1 MRITRDEYHGR
12 TKITKKE
19 KKEPIKEAPA
29 ESPAPLEAPT
39 SAEAPLSS
47 STNLSQPNKNKV
59 DLSVKLSDA
68 EIKKQLKAAEESSV
82 ARLGTIGAELIN
94 SSTKTTEAL
103 VAEGKALRKQ
113 AQDQLNKARNIH
125 NAQQHMLNTGDSLP
139 LAFYLGYIP
148 LDETKLVEKHI
159 EQAGIKD
166 YFGEKNP
173 KKASD

>member
-1 MRITRDEYHGR
+1 MNRMIAVSLTLNVRSIFNEIISNQIDGIR
-12 TKITKKE
+12 KRKT
-19 KKEPIKEAPA
+19 
-29 ESPAPLEAPT
+29 
-39 SAEAPLSS
+39 
-47 STNLSQPNKNKV
+47 V
-59 DLSVKLSDA
+59 DLSLNTDSTSEDSPLVA
-68 EIKKQLKAAEESSV
+68 EIKKQLKASNEASV

-148 LDETKLVEKHI
+148 LEETKLVEKHI
-159 EQAGIKD
+159 EQASIKD

>member
-1 MRITRDEYHGR
+1 MNRMIAVSLTMSVRSIFNE
-12 TKITKKE
+12 I
-19 KKEPIKEAPA
+19 I
-29 ESPAPLEAPT
+29 
-39 SAEAPLSS
+39 
-47 STNLSQPNKNKV
+47 STQIDGIRKRKTV
-59 DLSVKLSDA
+59 DLSLNTDTTTEDSPLVA

-148 LDETKLVEKHI
+148 LGETKLVEKHI

-173 KKASD
+173 KKSSD